1 MAETT
6 TPFDIRA
13 RRGAAALGTVVVWV
27 LAAALALVVA
37 AELVF
42 FGIHAA
48 HLLTY
53 PYPLD
58 YGEGPLLAQV
68 SLLRAGTPIW
78 RLYSDPGAPPYAVV
92 NYPPVYHLLA
102 ALVALPLGDYA
113 GATLLA
119 GRLVSLA
126 ATFAAVLALWLL
138 SDDGTGT
145 IYPASTADDRRI
157 MASPVISGRWSVVA
171 RMLIVLAFLGLP
183 IVREWAVV
191 MRVDML
197 GLALGLWGLLI
208 VRGNVGRRRVLWAAL
223 PLALS
228 LFVKPSLLAAPG
240 TALVWLLFRD
250 WRRALL
256 LGLLIV
262 TGSGLLFV
270 LLQLASGGWFAIHIL
285 AANANDWQYE
295 LAHGFWRDQMLIL
308 WPMIA
313 AATLGFLVR
322 RPTTA
327 VLDAQ
332 FSLLPLYYTLFGAI
346 TAFGIGKVGAYTNYF
361 LEFYAGLIWLAASA
375 IRPTTA
381 WARDIVPRR
390 PTTDDY

>member
-1 MAETT
+1 MPGRSTASLKLPGCVAQGLPGEGAAAATGRGMGDSARANAQTSRIETGKRRIASTPAECLSSVPVCAARRKTGGLRLSRRSHIIGPMAETT

-171 RMLIVLAFLGLP
+171 RMLIVL
-183 IVREWAVV
+183 
-191 MRVDML
+191 
-197 GLALGLWGLLI
+197 
-208 VRGNVGRRRVLWAAL
+208 
-223 PLALS
+223 
-228 LFVKPSLLAAPG
+228 
-240 TALVWLLFRD
+240 
-250 WRRALL
+250 
-256 LGLLIV
+256 
-262 TGSGLLFV
+262 
-270 LLQLASGGWFAIHIL
+270 
-285 AANANDWQYE
+285 
-295 LAHGFWRDQMLIL
+295 
-308 WPMIA
+308 
-313 AATLGFLVR
+313 
-322 RPTTA
+322 
-327 VLDAQ
+327 
-332 FSLLPLYYTLFGAI
+332 
-346 TAFGIGKVGAYTNYF
+346 
-361 LEFYAGLIWLAASA
+361 
-375 IRPTTA
+375 
-381 WARDIVPRR
+381 
-390 PTTDDY
+390 